1 LDVAD
6 YVRFGC
12 GGLCAV
18 AIGTYRK
25 LLAGALKITWG
36 KQKFCQIKALGYKK
50 GRRPFWCPEK
60 EIWNYPAETL

>member
-1 LDVAD
+1 VAD

-25 LLAGALKITWG
+25 LLAGALKT
-36 KQKFCQIKALGYKK
+36 KF
-50 GRRPFWCPEK
+50 
-60 EIWNYPAETL
+60 

>member
-1 LDVAD
+1 MAD

-25 LLAGALKITWG
+25 LLAGALKRKTS
-36 KQKFCQIKALGYKK
+36 KQLLTKMFVN
-50 GRRPFWCPEK
+50 FF
-60 EIWNYPAETL
+60 